1 MEITFYITLYGQR
14 FNIDNLKCLEWIL
27 LIIVACLSLRFIT
40 LLIVRKL
47 LKFLEENIL
56 SKFWFFTIATTLM
69 FLASTMVFVLFDQKN
84 NQKMIKN
91 TFVIK
96 SMLFDQTNSQG

>member
-69 FLASTMVFVLFDQKN
+69 FLASTMVFVLFDQT
-84 NQKMIKN
+84 NQIC
-91 TFVIK
+91 
-96 SMLFDQTNSQG
+96 